1 MKSIIK
7 WTIISLIQLIESYE
21 ARATQYLPQDDLTD
35 KIQDTLELEGYEVL
49 TDSGYQPMPSIHLT
63 KPFTIWE
70 VKTNTGRT
78 LRGADTHILFDEYL
92 HEVYIKDLKINH
104 GVMTNDG
111 VELITSIKSFKSKVQ
126 MFDATVDHPDHRYY
140 TNGFLSHNTVTA
152 SIFNAWYITFNYD
165 KTTLLLANKSEST
178 KEIIDKAKVVV
189 ENLPFFMKPGII
201 KYDVMNVRADN
212 GCRLVGQSTT
222 AKSGIGFTIHNL
234 YLDEFAHIHPTIVDS
249 FYENVYPTLSAS
261 KISRINITSTPN
273 GFNKFYEIYSEA
285 EKGNNEYVATRID
298 WWQHP
303 DRDDAWYKR
312 ELGNLGSE
320 DAFNR
325 QYGNEFTSSSS
336 LLLSPGTMKHL
347 RSNAKK
353 FEWYDFEE
361 FDNIHIDTKGYLGFD
376 PDWDVEDAA
385 NSQRYYLFSVDIAEG
400 NGGDYSVINMFEVVP
415 MEDDDIRNFVSPG
428 AMYDFFK
435 LKQVGVFKSNEHPI
449 EDFAKILYTLAIDIF
464 NAENTK
470 MVIEYNTYGTILLKY
485 LSTVFPG
492 RNDFEDEMVLRFKH
506 RHDAKTLKPGIRLKS
521 DNKSVFC
528 QNFKKLIEMNRLK
541 LSDIDTV
548 QEASLFGVLKNNSY
562 GAQMGHDDIIMT
574 AITATEFFG
583 TTDYADYVEEL
594 LDIID
599 PEKHSLMEETLYKGS
614 DVQGDLQFDIYSL
627 LG

>member
-1 MKSIIK
+1 MGDSYVGDNRWIPKGESEEAAAKLIWSTKSVNELLLALDK
-7 WTIISLIQLIESYE
+7 GYRPKVPLPFYE
-21 ARATQYLPQDDLTD
+21 GKQFLRKGNIVFEYTEAEIT
-35 KIQDTLELEGYEVL
+35 ELAKCAN
-49 TDSGYQPMPSIHLT
+49 DI
-63 KPFTIWE
+63 
-70 VKTNTGRT
+70 
-78 LRGADTHILFDEYL
+78 
-92 HEVYIKDLKINH
+92 VYFAEKYAV
-104 GVMTNDG
+104 VMTDDG
-111 VELITSIKSFKSKVQ
+111 VQQVKLRDYQKQ
-126 MFDATVDHPDHRYY
+126 MLRDFQ
-140 TNGFLSHNTVTA
+140 HNRFNIVLASRQMGKTVTA

-178 KEIIDKAKVVV
+178 KEIIDKAKVVI

-201 KYDVMNVRADN
+201 KYDVMNVRSDN

-234 YLDEFAHIHPTIVDS
+234 YLDEFAHVHPTIVDS

-312 ELGNLGSE
+312 ELANLGSE
-320 DAFNR
+320 EAFNR

-336 LLLSPGTMKHL
+336 LLLSPGTMKNL

-353 FEWYDFEE
+353 FKWYDFEE

-400 NGGDYSVINMFEVVP
+400 NGGDYSVINMFEIVP
-415 MEDDDIRNFVSPG
+415 MGDDDIRNFVSPG

-464 NAENTK
+464 NSENTK
-470 MVIEYNTYGTILLKY
+470 LIIEYNTYGSILLKY

-506 RHDAKTLKPGIRLKS
+506 RHDSKTLKPGIRLKS

-528 QNFKKLIEMNRLK
+528 QNFKKLIEMNKLK
-541 LSDIDTV
+541 LSDIDTI

-599 PEKHSLMEETLYKGS
+599 PEKHTLMEEILYKES
-614 DVQGDLQFDIYSL
+614 DVQGDLQFDIYDL
-627 LG
+627 L

>member
-1 MKSIIK
+1 MGDYVGDNRWIPKGESEEEAAKLIWSTKSVNELLLALDK
-7 WTIISLIQLIESYE
+7 GYRPKVPLPFYE
-21 ARATQYLPQDDLTD
+21 GKQFLRKGNIVFEYTEAEIT
-35 KIQDTLELEGYEVL
+35 ELAKCAN
-49 TDSGYQPMPSIHLT
+49 DI
-63 KPFTIWE
+63 
-70 VKTNTGRT
+70 
-78 LRGADTHILFDEYL
+78 
-92 HEVYIKDLKINH
+92 VYFAEKYAV
-104 GVMTNDG
+104 VMTDDG
-111 VELITSIKSFKSKVQ
+111 VQQVKLRDYQKQ
-126 MFDATVDHPDHRYY
+126 MLRDFQ
-140 TNGFLSHNTVTA
+140 HNRFNIVLASRQMGKTVTA

-400 NGGDYSVINMFEVVP
+400 NGGDYSVINMFEIVP

-470 MVIEYNTYGTILLKY
+470 MVIEYNTYGSILLKY

-599 PEKHSLMEETLYKGS
+599 PEKHNLMEEILYKET
-614 DVQGDLQFDIYSL
+614 DVQGDLQFDIYDL
-627 LG
+627 L

>member
-1 MKSIIK
+1 MSDYVGDNRWVPKGQSQDEANKLIWSTKSINELLLALDQGYRPAVSMPFYEGKQFLRRGNIVFEY
-7 WTIISLIQLIESYE
+7 TEEEISEL
-21 ARATQYLPQDDLTD
+21 ARCAND
-35 KIQDTLELEGYEVL
+35 I
-49 TDSGYQPMPSIHLT
+49 
-63 KPFTIWE
+63 
-70 VKTNTGRT
+70 
-78 LRGADTHILFDEYL
+78 
-92 HEVYIKDLKINH
+92 VYFAENYAV
-104 GVMTNDG
+104 VMTDNG
-111 VELITSIKSFKSKVQ
+111 VQQVKLRDYQKDMLRDFQNNRFNIVLASRQ
-126 MFDATVDHPDHRYY
+126 M
-140 TNGFLSHNTVTA
+140 GKTVTA
-152 SIFNAWYITFNYD
+152 SIFNAWYLTFNYD

-201 KYDVMNVRADN
+201 KYDVMNVRSDN

-273 GFNKFYEIYSEA
+273 GFNKFYEIYADA
-285 EKGNNEYVATRID
+285 EQQKNEYKATRID

-303 DRDDAWYKR
+303 DRDDAWYQR

-336 LLLSPGTMKHL
+336 LLLSPGTMKVM
-347 RSNAKK
+347 RQEAKK
-353 FEWYDFEE
+353 LEWYDFEE
-361 FDNIHIDTKGYLGFD
+361 FDNIQLDTKGFLGFSPDFD
-376 PDWDVEDAA
+376 PEDAA
-385 NSQRYYLFSVDIAEG
+385 NSQKYYMFSVDIAEG
-400 NGGDYSVINMFEVVP
+400 NGGDYSVINMFEVEP
-415 MEDDDIRNFVSPG
+415 MEDKDIENFVNPG
-428 AMYDFFK
+428 AMYDFFR
-435 LKQVGVFKSNEHPI
+435 LNQVGVFRSNEHPI
-449 EDFAKILYTLAIDIF
+449 EEFAKVLYTLALDIF
-464 NAENTK
+464 NGENTK
-470 MVIEYNTYGTILLKY
+470 LIIEYNTYGSILLQY

-528 QNFKKLIEMNRLK
+528 QNFKKQVETNKIKIN
-541 LSDIDTV
+541 DVVTV
-548 QEASLFGVLKNNSY
+548 HEASLFGVLRNGSY

-574 AITATEFFG
+574 AITATEFFT

-599 PEKHSLMEETLYKGS
+599 QDKVKLMENTLYKDSDIQDGS
-614 DVQGDLQFDIYSL
+614 LQYDIYDL
-627 LG
+627 L